1 MSKHATE
8 LTRKDM
14 KAPDAFQTAAAKAA
28 TWLTGKQ
35 KTIVAAVVG
44 ALVVIAVVL
53 GAMAWMD
60 SRKNTAGALLYR
72 TLDDADGQI
81 SAVPLP
87 GVSVPIFPSVEAQYR
102 SVLGRAGELRKTYP
116 STDAARTA
124 ALAAAAANL
133 RLAAWD
139 AAITDYEA
147 YLAGSSAPDS
157 FAFVATEGIARAK
170 EAKGDVPGAI
180 AALEKLQAQ
189 APARADRAVLER
201 ARLLAR
207 SGKPEEAKKLLQAF
221 PQDFKD
227 SQLRADADKQLAALG
242 GTP

>member
-1 MSKHATE
+1 MSKHADE

-35 KTIVAAVVG
+35 QTIVAIVVG
-44 ALVVIAVVL
+44 ALVVVAVIL

-60 SRKNTAGALLYR
+60 ARKSTAGALLYR
-72 TLDDADGQI
+72 TLDDADGQV
-81 SAVPLP
+81 SSVPLP
-87 GVSVPIFPSVEAQYR
+87 GVSVPIFPSTEAQYR
-102 SVLGRAGELRKTYP
+102 SVLGRADELRKTYP

-139 AAITDYEA
+139 AAIADYEA
-147 YLAGSSAPDS
+147 YLAGSAPQDS
-157 FAFVATEGIARAK
+157 LAFIAVEGIARAK

-180 AALEKLQAQ
+180 ASLEKLQNT

-201 ARLLAR
+201 ARLLAG
-207 SGKPEEAKKLLQAF
+207 SGKADEARKLLQAF

-227 SQLRADADKQLAALG
+227 SQLRGDADKQLAALG
-242 GTP
+242 GTK